1 MKKKWISALVCMSMV
16 LSLLPVSAFAEEAS
30 VVTETGE
37 KTDSVEEAEETEK
50 NEETE
55 KTEETKADETESAEE
70 AKKTEAADETEQ
82 QPQLSYELAE
92 IYSVMA
98 QSNNAVVESTVSMG
112 STSLED
118 GGIYIPAVDE
128 EGHTGTP
135 AQYRVVDKF
144 VPTEDEEVPESGNYV
159 EYNNGILTVYGN
171 VVFTSGGPSILNV
184 ASGTLTVTG
193 GEDTSLTL
201 NNGSSYAVSIGSS
214 DSSANLVLAGD
225 VDFTAKHTGDH
236 GTAISINGALKT
248 AEGYS
253 GDISISAKNNIVFY
267 KCGGNSDIAQI
278 DLKTSGSV
286 KMGTNG
292 SYPILSADSFLVEGS
307 SVVLDAPNANPMLQ
321 VSGNLSITAT
331 EGNLAISSV
340 STSYAPIIN
349 SNKGTVTLSAPKGD
363 ITINSAATG
372 NSYPSQAILASNI
385 IVKNTGNFTVNGKY
399 VEAIST
405 VKYAAGEQVKGT
417 FTATNCHSINIENT
431 AENSQSA
438 VSGNVNITGDGSE
451 DSRAV
456 FVNNGGTAVAGD
468 AVIKNFGNVN
478 IASSN
483 STAINSDNVDIEEC
497 GDVRISGK
505 GSRVPAIAVNNNVD
519 FKNCKNI
526 EISAE
531 GAEAVISN
539 GGKIAFENCDLVSV
553 YNNAT
558 NRNAIAAYNGTT
570 TFTGCKYVS
579 VKTEGT
585 GTSAIYGDNYTCD
598 GKISITEKGT
608 TKVFENGKELD
619 NIGGDVTKTGL
630 NLDGEN
636 LPTEQTTYIAG
647 GGTITFIPAENG
659 KNAKL
664 VLDNAEIKID
674 DHGIG
679 IFFNSTKTIDVE
691 INGTNK
697 FSVNNGILSNGAI
710 NISGDGTLT
719 VEGATNTVG
728 AYGDIVVNSGKIIA
742 NNCKYGLL
750 CIETGNIT
758 VNGGNLELSIRG
770 KGLATTKGDITINN
784 GTVKITAN
792 DNSNDSYGI
801 HAYGEIND
809 ETNKV
814 VGGNVYIHGG
824 TVNIDVDYDAISAYN
839 NIEVDGNAKI
849 TATGGES
856 GIRVNEGNVNIGESA
871 QVTAASTGE
880 HDGINIAHGDININ
894 GNAKL
899 TATGLCCGIHVSEGN
914 IKITDGAE
922 VIATSEEDG
931 IYGSNGTIDING
943 NARVT
948 ATGDDEGIY
957 ANNSIVKIGGSAEV
971 TATGDYGI
979 YAATSTYG
987 DKVSIIIGDNARVT
1001 AKGNDG
1007 AAIYTDKTLKINDNA
1022 VVTADGAEDEVDI
1035 EVGECTVSDS
1045 ANLNALVQTD
1055 NGYTAYGV
1063 CDTNN
1068 AKSIHPAKLEI
1079 KAGAEFTVNAGT
1091 VVSVNEIS
1099 DLKLDG
1105 KLINEGAINIG
1116 ITDAENLP
1124 KGKIENNGQLLLNFK
1139 DTSVDA
1145 EEAIKEMKL
1154 TGTGIIGVPK
1164 ASGDEDV
1171 YTNSGKKLN
1180 PVNSIDL
1187 SDENL
1192 AGDLDTDGYHW
1203 DKNSK
1208 TLTLKD
1214 GIAVRITDSLTD
1226 DVTINTQGDVV
1237 ISVLQNTAA
1246 GKITITGDVVTIMNL
1261 YNRGDIVFKNTTAT
1275 VNSILKYHEPSA
1287 QALGGSTED
1296 SYGVTL
1302 INSKVTVGGV
1312 ESASLYADK
1321 ITMDDTSVL
1330 TLKEA
1335 RIICDA
1341 ENGLDG
1347 IKDFLPKNGGYK
1359 IGSYTYGGE
1368 NEETF
1373 YTILDANDNIVKNI
1387 VLKKQSSG
1395 GYKGS
1400 SGGGG
1405 SSAKSC
1411 GITVKAAENGK
1422 VEANKKS
1429 ASENATITL
1438 TVTADEGYQLD
1449 KLTVLDSKNGT
1460 IALTDQNNGKFEF
1473 KMPDSSV
1480 TVEATF
1486 VKKAAEEEK
1495 PETKA
1500 FADVPADAWFKKA
1513 VDYVNGKGLMSG
1525 VDENNFGPELLTN
1538 RAMLVTILWRMEGC
1552 PTSEQ
1557 ATAFKDIKA
1566 TDYFYNAVLW
1576 AAENKI
1582 VSGVSETSFAPN
1594 DSITREQLAAILY
1607 RYAAYKGYDVT
1618 QGGMAVREF
1627 SDYESISG
1635 YARGSVAWAVNAGIV
1650 SGKGNNTLD
1659 PSGVAT
1665 RAEVASMLMRFCEN
1679 IAK

>member
-1 MKKKWISALVCMSMV
+1 MKKKWISALVCMAMV
-16 LSLLPVSAFAEEAS
+16 LSLLPVSAFAED
-30 VVTETGE
+30 G
-37 KTDSVEEAEETEK
+37 
-50 NEETE
+50 
-55 KTEETKADETESAEE
+55 
-70 AKKTEAADETEQ
+70 EAAAT
-82 QPQLSYELAE
+82 
-92 IYSVMA
+92 SVKI
-98 QSNNAVVESTVSMG
+98 G
-112 STSLED
+112 STELEN
-118 GGIYIPAVDE
+118 GGIYVPA
-128 EGHTGTP
+128 TGENS
-135 AQYRVVDKF
+135 QYRVVEQF
-144 VPTEDEEVPESGNYV
+144 VSGGGAEAPDEYI
-159 EYNNGILTVYGN
+159 EYNNGTLTVYGH
-171 VVFTSGGPSILNV
+171 VTLTSGGPSILNV

-214 DSSANLVLAGD
+214 DSSANLVLAGY
-225 VDFTAKHTGDH
+225 VDFTAEHTGDY
-236 GTAISINGALKT
+236 GTAISINGDLKT

-267 KCGGNSDIAQI
+267 KCGGNSGIAQI

-292 SYPILSADSFLVEGS
+292 SYPILSADSLSLEGS
-307 SVVLDAPNANPMLQ
+307 SVVLAAPNASPMLQ
-321 VSGNLSITAT
+321 VSGNLSITST
-331 EGNLAISSV
+331 EGNLDVSSV
-340 STSYAPIIN
+340 SESYAPIIN
-349 SNKGTVTLSAPKGD
+349 SNKGTVTLSAPNGD
-363 ITINSAATG
+363 ITIKSAATG

-399 VEAIST
+399 VEAISA

-451 DSRAV
+451 DGQAV

-468 AVIKNFGNVN
+468 AVIKNFGKVN
-478 IASSN
+478 ITSST
-483 STAINSDNVDIEEC
+483 STAINSDNNVDIEDC
-497 GDVRISGK
+497 GSVRISGK
-505 GSRVPAIAVNNNVD
+505 GSRGPAIAVNNNAD

-558 NRNAIAAYNGTT
+558 SRNAIAAYNGTT

-585 GTSAIYGDNYTCD
+585 GTSAIYGDKYTCD

-674 DHGIG
+674 GDGTG
-679 IFFNSTKTIDVE
+679 IFFNSDNDIDVE

-728 AYGDIVVNSGKIIA
+728 TYGDIVVNSGKIIA

-750 CIETGNIT
+750 CIETETGNIT
-758 VNGGNLELSIRG
+758 VNGGTLELSIRG

-801 HAYGEIND
+801 HANGETND

-839 NIEVDGNAKI
+839 NIEVDGNAKV
-849 TATGGES
+849 TATGSES

-931 IYGSNGTIDING
+931 IYGSSGTIDISG

-1007 AAIYTDKTLKINDNA
+1007 EAIHTDKTLKINDNA

-1068 AKSIHPAKLEI
+1068 AKSMHPAKLEI

-1099 DLKLDG
+1099 DLTLDG
-1105 KLINEGAINIG
+1105 KLINEGAISIG

-1124 KGKIENNGQLLLNFK
+1124 KGKIENNGQLILNFK

-1145 EEAIKEMKL
+1145 EKAIKEMKL

-1171 YTNSGKKLN
+1171 YTNAGKKLN

-1261 YNRGDIVFKNTTAT
+1261 DNRGDIVFKNTTAT
-1275 VNSILKYHEPSA
+1275 VNSILKYQEPSA
-1287 QALGGSTED
+1287 QALNNDTQY
-1296 SYGVTL
+1296 SYGVML
-1302 INSKVTVGGV
+1302 INSNVTVGGG
-1312 ESASLYADK
+1312 ENAELCANK
-1321 ITMDDTSVL
+1321 ITMDNPSVL
-1330 TLKEA
+1330 TLKYAE
-1335 RIICDA
+1335 IKCDA

-1347 IKDFLPKNGGYK
+1347 IKDFLPKDGGYK
-1359 IGSYTYGGE
+1359 IGSYTYGGR

-1395 GYKGS
+1395 GHKGS
-1400 SGGGG
+1400 SGGG

-1429 ASENATITL
+1429 ASKNATITL

-1473 KMPDSSV
+1473 KMPDSGV

-1650 SGKGNNTLD
+1650 SGKGNNALD

>member
-1 MKKKWISALVCMSMV
+1 MKKKWISALVCMAMV
-16 LSLLPVSAFAEEAS
+16 LSLLPATAFAEEAS

-37 KTDSVEEAEETEK
+37 KTDSVKEAEETEK

-82 QPQLSYELAE
+82 QPQLSDELAE
-92 IYSVMA
+92 SYSVMA
-98 QSNNAVVESTVSMG
+98 QKAVAESTVSMG
-112 STSLED
+112 TTTLED
-118 GGIYIPAVDE
+118 GGMYVPA
-128 EGHTGTP
+128 EGQIAGP
-135 AQYRVVDKF
+135 SAEYRVVDKF

-159 EYNNGILTVYGN
+159 EYNNGTLTVHGN
-171 VVFTSGGPSILNV
+171 VAFTSGGPSILNV

-214 DSSANLVLAGD
+214 DSSANLVLAGY
-225 VDFTAKHTGDH
+225 VDFTAEHTGDR
-236 GTAISINGALKT
+236 GTAISINGDLKT

-267 KCGGNSDIAQI
+267 KCGGNSGIAQI

-340 STSYAPIIN
+340 STRYAPIIN

-363 ITINSAATG
+363 ITIKSAATG
-372 NSYPSQAILASNI
+372 NSYPSQAIYACNI
-385 IVKNTGNFTVNGKY
+385 IVNNTGNFTVNGKY

-417 FTATNCHSINIENT
+417 FTATNCHSVNIENT

-451 DSRAV
+451 DSQAV

-468 AVIKNFGNVN
+468 AVIKNFGKVN
-478 IASSN
+478 ITSST
-483 STAINSDNVDIEEC
+483 STAINSDNNVDIEDC
-497 GDVRISGK
+497 GSVRISGK
-505 GSRVPAIAVNNNVD
+505 GSRGPAIAVSNNAD

-539 GGKIAFENCDLVSV
+539 GGKIAFENCDSVSV

-579 VKTEGT
+579 VKTEGNN
-585 GTSAIYGDNYTCD
+585 TSAIYGDKYTCD

-608 TKVFENGKELD
+608 TKVFENGEELD

-630 NLDGEN
+630 NLDEEN
-636 LPTEQTTYIAG
+636 LPTEETTYIAG
-647 GGTITFIPAENG
+647 SGTITFIPAENG

-664 VLDNAEIKID
+664 VLDNAEIKTD
-674 DHGIG
+674 DNGTG

-719 VEGATNTVG
+719 VEGATNTVR

-742 NNCKYGLL
+742 NNCKKGLV

-758 VNGGNLELSIRG
+758 VNGGTLELSIRE

-784 GTVKITAN
+784 GTVKIAAN
-792 DNSNDSYGI
+792 DNSDDSDGI
-801 HAYGEIND
+801 HAYGETNT
-809 ETNKV
+809 ETNEV

-824 TVNIDVDYDAISAYN
+824 TVNIDVNYDAITAYN

-849 TATGGES
+849 TATSGES

-899 TATGLCCGIHVSEGN
+899 TAAGLCCGIHVSEGN

-957 ANNSIVKIGGSAEV
+957 ANNSIVKVGGSAEV

-1007 AAIYTDKTLKINDNA
+1007 AAIYTRKTLEISGNA
-1022 VVTADGAEDEVDI
+1022 VVTADGADGEVDI
-1035 EVGECTVSDS
+1035 EVNGCTVSDS
-1045 ANLNALVQTD
+1045 AKLNALVQTD
-1055 NGYTAYGV
+1055 NDYTAYGV

-1068 AKSIHPAKLEI
+1068 AKSMHPAKLEI

-1099 DLKLDG
+1099 DLTLDG
-1105 KLINEGAINIG
+1105 KLINEGAISIG

-1124 KGKIENNGQLLLNFK
+1124 KGKIENNGQLILNFK

-1145 EEAIKEMKL
+1145 EKAIKEMKL

-1171 YTNSGKKLN
+1171 YTNAGKKLN

-1237 ISVLQNTAA
+1237 ISALQNTAT

-1275 VNSILKYHEPSA
+1275 VNSILKYQEPSA
-1287 QALGGSTED
+1287 QALNNDTQY

-1302 INSKVTVGGV
+1302 INSNVTVGGG
-1312 ESASLYADK
+1312 ENAELCANK
-1321 ITMDDTSVL
+1321 ITMDNPSVL
-1330 TLKEA
+1330 TLKYAE
-1335 RIICDA
+1335 IKCDA

-1347 IKDFLPKNGGYK
+1347 IKDFLPKDGGYK
-1359 IGSYTYGGE
+1359 IGLYTYGGE

-1395 GYKGS
+1395 GHKGS

-1405 SSAKSC
+1405 FSAKSC

-1473 KMPDSSV
+1473 KMPDSGV

>member
-1 MKKKWISALVCMSMV
+1 MKKKWISALVCMAMV
-16 LSLLPVSAFAEEAS
+16 LSLLPAAAFAEEAS
-30 VVTETGE
+30 AVTETGE
-37 KTDSVEEAEETEK
+37 KTD
-50 NEETE
+50 
-55 KTEETKADETESAEE
+55 SAEE

-82 QPQLSYELAE
+82 QPQLSDELAE
-92 IYSVMA
+92 SYSVMA
-98 QSNNAVVESTVSMG
+98 QKAVAESNVSIG
-112 STSLED
+112 DTTLED

-214 DSSANLVLAGD
+214 DSSANLVLAGY
-225 VDFTAKHTGDH
+225 VDFTAEHTGDY

-253 GDISISAKNNIVFY
+253 GDISLSAKNNIVFY
-267 KCGGNSDIAQI
+267 KCGGNSGIAQI

-307 SVVLDAPNANPMLQ
+307 SVVLAAPNANPMLQ
-321 VSGNLSITAT
+321 VKGDISIISTV
-331 EGNLAISSV
+331 EDLDISSE
-340 STSYAPIIN
+340 SESHAPIIN
-349 SNKGTVTLSAPKGD
+349 SNKGTVTLSAPNGD
-363 ITINSAATG
+363 ITIKSAATG
-372 NSYPSQAILASNI
+372 TRYPSQAILASNI

-399 VEAIST
+399 VEAISA
-405 VKYAAGEQVKGT
+405 VKYAAREQVKGT
-417 FTATNCHSINIENT
+417 FTATNCHSVNIENT

-451 DSRAV
+451 DSQAV

-468 AVIKNFGNVN
+468 AVIKNFGKVN
-478 IASSN
+478 ITSST
-483 STAINSDNVDIEEC
+483 STAINSDNNVDIEDC
-497 GDVRISGK
+497 GSVRISGK
-505 GSRVPAIAVNNNVD
+505 GSRGPAIAVNNNAD

-558 NRNAIAAYNGTT
+558 SRNAIAAYNGTT

-585 GTSAIYGDNYTCD
+585 GTSAIYGDKYTCD

-674 DHGIG
+674 GDGTGIC
-679 IFFNSTKTIDVE
+679 FNSTKTIDVE

-750 CIETGNIT
+750 CMETETGNIT
-758 VNGGNLELSIRG
+758 VNGGTLELSIRG

-801 HAYGEIND
+801 HANGETND

-931 IYGSNGTIDING
+931 IYGSSGTIDISG

-948 ATGDDEGIY
+948 ATGDDVGIY

-1007 AAIYTDKTLKINDNA
+1007 EAIHTDKTLKINDNA

-1068 AKSIHPAKLEI
+1068 KKSIIASKLEV
-1079 KAGAEFTVNAGT
+1079 KPGAEFTVNAGT
-1091 VVSVNEIS
+1091 NVEIS
-1099 DLKLDG
+1099 DSKDLKVDG
-1105 KLINEGAINIG
+1105 NLINEGAINIG

-1145 EEAIKEMKL
+1145 GKVIKEMGL

-1171 YTNSGKKLN
+1171 YTNAGKKLN
-1180 PVNSIDL
+1180 PVKSIDL
-1187 SDENL
+1187 SGENL

-1214 GIAVRITDSLTD
+1214 VIVVAITDSLTD
-1226 DVTINTQGDVV
+1226 DVTINIQGDVV
-1237 ISVLQNTAA
+1237 IPALQNTAT
-1246 GKITITGDVVTIMNL
+1246 GKITLTGDYFTIMNL
-1261 YNRGDIVFKNTTAT
+1261 YNRGDIVFENTTAT
-1275 VNSILKYHEPSA
+1275 VNSILKYQKPSA
-1287 QALGGSTED
+1287 QALGGSTEY

-1302 INSKVTVGGV
+1302 INSKVTVGGG

-1321 ITMDDTSVL
+1321 ITMDDASVL

-1359 IGSYTYGGE
+1359 IGLYTYGGE

-1395 GYKGS
+1395 GHKGS

-1480 TVEATF
+1480 TVEVTF

-1650 SGKGNNTLD
+1650 SGKGNNALD

>member
-16 LSLLPVSAFAEEAS
+16 LSLLPAAAFAEEAS
-30 VVTETGE
+30 AVTETGE
-37 KTDSVEEAEETEK
+37 KTDSVEEA
-50 NEETE
+50 EETE

-82 QPQLSYELAE
+82 QPQLSDELAE
-92 IYSVMA
+92 SYSVMA
-98 QSNNAVVESTVSMG
+98 QKAVAESVAESNVSIG
-112 STSLED
+112 YTTLED

-128 EGHTGTP
+128 EGHMGTP

-201 NNGSSYAVSIGSS
+201 NNGSLYAVSIGSS
-214 DSSANLVLAGD
+214 DSSANLVLAGY
-225 VDFTAKHTGDH
+225 VDFTAEHTGDY
-236 GTAISINGALKT
+236 GTAISINGDLKT

-267 KCGGNSDIAQI
+267 KCGGNSGIAQI

-292 SYPILSADSFLVEGS
+292 SYPILSADSLSLEGS
-307 SVVLDAPNANPMLQ
+307 SVVLDAPNASPMLQ
-321 VSGNLSITAT
+321 VSGNLSITST
-331 EGNLAISSV
+331 EGNLDVSSV
-340 STSYAPIIN
+340 SEGYAPIIN

-363 ITINSAATG
+363 ITIKSAATG

-399 VEAIST
+399 VEAISA
-405 VKYAAGEQVKGT
+405 VKYAAREQVKGT
-417 FTATNCHSINIENT
+417 FTTTNCHSVNIENT

-451 DSRAV
+451 DGQAV

-468 AVIKNFGNVN
+468 AVIKNFGKVN
-478 IASSN
+478 ITSST
-483 STAINSDNVDIEEC
+483 STAINSDNNVDIEDC
-497 GDVRISGK
+497 GSVRISGK
-505 GSRVPAIAVNNNVD
+505 GSRGPAIAVNNNAD

-558 NRNAIAAYNGTT
+558 SRNAIAAYNGTT

-585 GTSAIYGDNYTCD
+585 GTSAIYGDKYTCD

-608 TKVFENGKELD
+608 TKIFENGKELTD
-619 NIGGDVTKTGL
+619 IGGDVTKTGL
-630 NLDGEN
+630 VLDSDSM
-636 LPTEQTTYIAG
+636 PDTETTYVAG

-674 DHGIG
+674 GDGTGIC
-679 IFFNSTKTIDVE
+679 FNSTKTIDVE

-719 VEGATNTVG
+719 VEGATNAVG

-750 CIETGNIT
+750 CIETETGNIT
-758 VNGGNLELSIRG
+758 VNGGTLEFSIRG

-792 DNSNDSYGI
+792 DNSNDSDGI
-801 HAYGEIND
+801 HAYGEINT

-824 TVNIDVDYDAISAYN
+824 TVNIDVGCDAITAYN

-849 TATGGES
+849 TATS
-856 GIRVNEGNVNIGESA
+856 GDDGFDVSDGNITISGYAEVIATSKDDGIVAEGKGNV
-871 QVTAASTGE
+871 
-880 HDGINIAHGDININ
+880 NIN
-894 GNAKL
+894 GNAKV
-899 TATGLCCGIHVSEGN
+899 TVTGNTCDGIHTSEGT
-914 IKITDGAE
+914 ITIGESAE
-922 VIATSEEDG
+922 VTASATSEASDYG
-931 IYGSNGTIDING
+931 IYSSDGNVVING
-943 NARVT
+943 NARIT
-948 ATGDDEGIY
+948 ATGNDCGIYVENGNVSIAESAKVTAIGDSSEGIY
-957 ANNSIVKIGGSAEV
+957 VGDGNVNIGGSAEV
-971 TATGDYGI
+971 TAK
-979 YAATSTYG
+979 S
-987 DKVSIIIGDNARVT
+987 
-1001 AKGNDG
+1001 NDDV
-1007 AAIYTDKTLKINDNA
+1007 AICAGKILKISGNA
-1022 VVTADGAEDEVDI
+1022 VVTADGADDEVDI

-1045 ANLNALVQTD
+1045 AKLNALVHTD
-1055 NGYTAYGV
+1055 NDYTAYGV

-1091 VVSVNEIS
+1091 NVEIS
-1099 DLKLDG
+1099 DSKDLKVDG
-1105 KLINEGAINIG
+1105 NLINEGAINIG

-1145 EEAIKEMKL
+1145 GKVIKEMGL

-1180 PVNSIDL
+1180 PVNPIDL

-1208 TLTLKD
+1208 ILTLKD

-1237 ISVLQNTAA
+1237 ISVLQNIAA

-1261 YNRGDIVFKNTTAT
+1261 DNRGDIVFKNTTAT
-1275 VNSILKYHEPSA
+1275 VNSILKYQKPSA
-1287 QALGGSTED
+1287 QALGGSTEY

-1302 INSKVTVGGV
+1302 INSKVTVGGG

-1321 ITMDDTSVL
+1321 ITMDDASVL

-1359 IGSYTYGGE
+1359 IGLYTYGGE

-1395 GYKGS
+1395 GHKGS

-1473 KMPDSSV
+1473 KMPDSGV

-1486 VKKAAEEEK
+1486 VKKVAEEEK

>member
-50 NEETE
+50 
-55 KTEETKADETESAEE
+55 TEETKADETESAEE

-82 QPQLSYELAE
+82 QPQLSDELAE
-92 IYSVMA
+92 SYSVMA
-98 QSNNAVVESTVSMG
+98 QKAVAESNVSIG
-112 STSLED
+112 DTTLED

-159 EYNNGILTVYGN
+159 EYNNGTLTVHGN
-171 VVFTSGGPSILNV
+171 VTLTSGGPSILNV

-214 DSSANLVLAGD
+214 DSSANLVLAGY
-225 VDFTAKHTGDH
+225 VDFTAEHTGDY
-236 GTAISINGALKT
+236 GTAISINGDLKT

-267 KCGGNSDIAQI
+267 KCGGNSGIAQI

-321 VSGNLSITAT
+321 VKGDISIISTV
-331 EGNLAISSV
+331 EDLDISSA
-340 STSYAPIIN
+340 STSAAPIIS
-349 SNKGTVTLSAPKGD
+349 SNGTVSLSAPKGD
-363 ITINSAATG
+363 ITIKSTATG
-372 NSYPSQAILASNI
+372 GNGNYNYPSQAVSANNVVVNDAKSFS
-385 IVKNTGNFTVNGKY
+385 VEGNY
-399 VEAIST
+399 LS
-405 VKYAAGEQVKGT
+405 AAVDGNLT
-417 FTATNCHSINIENT
+417 ITNCPSVNVGNGAPIG
-431 AENSQSA
+431 SA
-438 VSGNVNITGDGSE
+438 VSGSVNITGDGSE
-451 DSRAV
+451 DSQAV
-456 FVNNGGTAVAGD
+456 FTSNGGTTVIGD
-468 AVIKNFGNVN
+468 TTIKKYGQVN
-478 IASSN
+478 ITSSDAM
-483 STAINSDNVDIEEC
+483 AISRDDSDDNVDIEDCRLVQIE
-497 GDVRISGK
+497 GN
-505 GSRVPAIAVNNNVD
+505 GSRGAAVGAGNNVQ
-519 FKNCKNI
+519 FKNCKSV
-526 EISAE
+526 EISADE
-531 GAEAVISN
+531 AEAVTSN
-539 GGKIAFENCDLVSV
+539 TGEIAFEKCDSVSV
-553 YNNAT
+553 HSNAT
-558 NRNAIAAYNGTT
+558 SRSAIAAYKGTVE
-570 TFTGCKYVS
+570 FTGCKFVS
-579 VKTEGT
+579 VKTGGT
-585 GTSAIYGDNYTCD
+585 YASAIQDDKYTCD

-608 TKVFENGKELD
+608 TKIIENGKETVT
-619 NIGGDVTKTGL
+619 GGDVTKTGL
-630 NLDGEN
+630 NLDEEN

-664 VLDNAEIKID
+664 VLDNAEIKTD
-674 DHGIG
+674 AYGKG

-750 CIETGNIT
+750 CIETETGNIT
-758 VNGGNLELSIRG
+758 VNGGTLELSIRG

-801 HAYGEIND
+801 HANGETND

-849 TATGGES
+849 TATGSES

-931 IYGSNGTIDING
+931 IYGSSGTIDISG

-1007 AAIYTDKTLKINDNA
+1007 AAIHTDKTLKINDNA

-1035 EVGECTVSDS
+1035 AVGECTVSDS

-1068 AKSIHPAKLEI
+1068 KKSIIASKLEV
-1079 KAGAEFTVNAGT
+1079 KPGAEFTVNAGT
-1091 VVSVNEIS
+1091 NVEIS
-1099 DLKLDG
+1099 DSKDLKVDG
-1105 KLINEGAINIG
+1105 NLINEGAINIG

-1145 EEAIKEMKL
+1145 GKVIKEMGL

-1171 YTNSGKKLN
+1171 YTNAGKKLN
-1180 PVNSIDL
+1180 PVKSIDL
-1187 SDENL
+1187 SGENL

-1237 ISVLQNTAA
+1237 IPALQNTAT
-1246 GKITITGDVVTIMNL
+1246 GKITLTGDYFTIMNL
-1261 YNRGDIVFKNTTAT
+1261 YNRGDIVFENTTAT
-1275 VNSILKYHEPSA
+1275 VNSILKYQKPSA
-1287 QALGGSTED
+1287 QALGGSTEY

-1302 INSKVTVGGV
+1302 INSKVTVGGG

-1321 ITMDDTSVL
+1321 ITMDDASVL

-1359 IGSYTYGGE
+1359 IGLYTYGGE

-1395 GYKGS
+1395 GHKGS

-1473 KMPDSSV
+1473 KMPDSGV